1 MKKNK
6 FHKFL
11 VWLLAIVMFIPGIV
25 QIPVENVHAASVTDK
40 AKAAYGAFLMDAIDW
55 GDESRKPS
63 DVKFGISDLNNDKIP
78 ELYVYTKKWDYY
90 YAYKLY
96 GYVNGKVKE
105 LYSIRRNLKLVKVYP
120 STGTILINGDLGR
133 GRAEKIYLQYNG
145 KTLTPKAGC
154 ISSSFNN
161 FASYNNG
168 SSKQISK
175 SAFSSI
181 VSKLTKG
188 SSKGAPALYSNTAT
202 YRTRYLKTS
211 PSSKILFEKGYFWA
225 FTNGGFYLRITS
237 ISRNK
242 MKVSIKMPNM
252 TRNSITATISSSGR
266 YATAKF
272 TCADGISHTLKFSVG
287 RNSVNVKEISKCSD
301 KLLSSTDYDGYE
313 DSLYHSFKLDNC
325 FSAY

>member
-6 FHKFL
+6 FRKFL

-25 QIPVENVHAASVTDK
+25 QIPVENVYAASVTDK

-55 GDESRKPS
+55 GDESRRPS

-90 YAYKLY
+90 YDYKLY

-188 SSKGAPALYSNTAT
+188 SSKGAPALYSNTAI

-211 PSSKILFEKGYFWA
+211 PSSKILFEKGYF
-225 FTNGGFYLRITS
+225 
-237 ISRNK
+237 
-242 MKVSIKMPNM
+242 
-252 TRNSITATISSSGR
+252 
-266 YATAKF
+266 
-272 TCADGISHTLKFSVG
+272 
-287 RNSVNVKEISKCSD
+287 
-301 KLLSSTDYDGYE
+301 
-313 DSLYHSFKLDNC
+313 
-325 FSAY
+325 